1 MDRTAILRRTVIGAL
16 SGICLLG
23 TIAAYAHG
31 PGDESQDIAAPGG
44 SDQGAETDM
53 FVSELIARQLAAAR
67 TLLDKGRTQEAIHH
81 LEAMEAESRAYN
93 RYENA
98 ILHQTLGYAY
108 ASADKYAKAADAFKE
123 ALSFKAMPD
132 ETTLAVMQNLGQLYI
147 ATEQYDRGITVLEQW
162 MARARP
168 AQVAPQLRVLLGNAY
183 FHQKDY
189 SKAAAQVQQAI
200 KDVKQASRSWYQLL
214 AAIDQQWGQLGK
226 MAQTLQRAITAYP
239 DEKEFWQQLAAAYR
253 QDHDDKRAAAVLALA
268 CRRGLCGAEDKVYL
282 ARLYLFLG
290 VPLKSAQVMRDALR
304 DDALAAGAQPWILL
318 AESWQQARELDN
330 AARAYREAVKRAKDD
345 GSASYRLGQL
355 YVQQE
360 KWQAAADAFTGALR
374 QEHLSE
380 PGRARLLLGI
390 SQWYLGHP
398 RQAAEALVAAQHDP
412 KVKAEARRWLAQIRR
427 SPVRTTGPQ
436 GNRQGRDDRPQGT
449 SGAVQ

>member
-1 MDRTAILRRTVIGAL
+1 M
-16 SGICLLG
+16 S
-23 TIAAYAHG
+23 
-31 PGDESQDIAAPGG
+31 
-44 SDQGAETDM
+44 
-53 FVSELIARQLAAAR
+53 VSELIARQLAAAR
-67 TLLDKGRTQEAIHH
+67 TPLDKGRTQEAIHH

-98 ILHQTLGYAY
+98 ILHQTRGYAY

-132 ETTLAVMQNLGQLYI
+132 EIILAVMQNLRQPYI
-147 ATEQYDRGITVLEQW
+147 ATEQYDRGSQYW
-162 MARARP
+162 SNGWPARARRRSHRSCGSCRQRLFSP
-168 AQVAPQLRVLLGNAY
+168 EGLFQGGGTGAPG
-183 FHQKDY
+183 HQGC
-189 SKAAAQVQQAI
+189 QTGQPI
-200 KDVKQASRSWYQLL
+200 LYQLL
-214 AAIDQQWGQLGK
+214 AAIISKRGSSGK
-226 MAQTLQRAITAYP
+226 WRRRCSGPSPLIPTRRNSGTAGR
-239 DEKEFWQQLAAAYR
+239 AYR
-253 QDHDDKRAAAVLALA
+253 QDHDDKRAARSRPWLPPRPVR
-268 CRRGLCGAEDKVYL
+268 RRGQGRPGASESVSGRAVEVRRGNAGRPQGRR
-282 ARLYLFLG
+282 ARRG
-290 VPLKSAQVMRDALR
+290 REPR
-304 DDALAAGAQPWILL
+304 ILL

-355 YVQQE
+355 KYSR
-360 KWQAAADAFTGALR
+360 KNGRPPPMPSPGRSPGTP
-374 QEHLSE
+374 SE

-436 GNRQGRDDRPQGT
+436 GNQQGRDDRPQGT
-449 SGAVQ
+449 PAPCNEWRLTSG